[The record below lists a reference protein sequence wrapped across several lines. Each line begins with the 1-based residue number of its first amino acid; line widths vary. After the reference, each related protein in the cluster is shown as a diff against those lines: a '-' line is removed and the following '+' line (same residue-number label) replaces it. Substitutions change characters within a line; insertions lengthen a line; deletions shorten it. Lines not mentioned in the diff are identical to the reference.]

1 MANRTGIELLPY
13 ACRIV
18 TIRTKQQKSG
28 VVAFHEGPYPGADPA
43 SLAAELRQAV
53 KGSGRKAAVAVWGL
67 RSTHQAMRLPPAEPR
82 DLEAVARREARAAA
96 TGAAAG
102 PLADAVVLGELDGLG
117 QRDVGYAAVGSDEL
131 RARLQPL
138 ADAGIE
144 IASAVTPAMAHASLV
159 NQRASLPPGTV
170 AAVLSVNAHA
180 TALTVVRGRVVL
192 FARELPWGD
201 EDAAAGHEDAK
212 PAAAAVAERLASEVR
227 RSVIYV
233 KQRLQVDVSRVF
245 VCGDVPDPRALTAP
259 LMRDLGI
266 DVETLDV
273 ADELGLSDLPEPSDR
288 FRSRLAAWQ
297 TALALAADDTAP
309 AVGLRSAAA
318 DSSARSARAFRRA
331 FAAAVAALLLVAAG
345 WGLLTYLQRGADTEA
360 RRLRRAAAVL
370 EPEMQRHDE
379 AHRQAALAAAR
390 SAALD
395 AFASQGPRLAQVL
408 AAFSQ
413 AAPGDLALTS
423 LTADPRPGAWF
434 VTAEGQVEGPDAAA
448 AQATFNAFL
457 KALNDSPLLGRPAE
471 PPSLR
476 VRTADAPEEP
486 TPAAAPS
493 EPLPEPAEGA
503 AREVD
508 VRRSAPSGPA
518 YIEVARDGR
527 LYRIPLRRQPG
538 NLELERRN
546 EEIRERQR
554 QAVAAREASA
564 ASALRA
570 AAATGD
576 SPARHPASAID
587 FTLRYEVAK

>member
-1 MANRTGIELLPY
+1 M
-13 ACRIV
+13 
-18 TIRTKQQKSG
+18 
-28 VVAFHEGPYPGADPA
+28 AFHEVPYPGADPA
-43 SLAAELRQAV
+43 DLAAELRNAV

-67 RSTHQAMRLPPAEPR
+67 RSSHQAMRLPPAEPR
-82 DLEAVARREARAAA
+82 DLEAVARREARAAVTP
-96 TGAAAG
+96 TGTAAG
-102 PLADAVVLGELDGLG
+102 PLADAVVLGELDELG
-117 QRDVGYAAVGSDEL
+117 QREVGYAAVGSDEL

-138 ADAGIE
+138 VDAGFE
-144 IASAVTPAMAHASLV
+144 VASAVTPAMAHASLV
-159 NQRASLPPGTV
+159 GQRASLPPGTV
-170 AAVLSVNAHA
+170 AAVLSVNARA
-180 TALTVVRGRVVL
+180 TALTVLRGRVVL

-201 EDAAAGHEDAK
+201 EDAAAVHDDAK
-212 PAAAAVAERLASEVR
+212 PSVAAVAERLASELR
-227 RSVIYV
+227 RSFIYV

-259 LMRDLGI
+259 LMRDVGI
-266 DVETLDV
+266 DVEILDV
-273 ADELGLSDLPEPSDR
+273 DDDLDLSGLPEPSDR

-297 TALALAADDTAP
+297 TALALATAAAAP
-309 AVGLRSAAA
+309 AIRLQSAAA
-318 DSSARSARAFRRA
+318 ESSARSARAFRRA
-331 FAAAVAALLLVAAG
+331 FAAAVAALLLVAVG

-360 RRLRRAAAVL
+360 RRLRRTAGVL
-370 EPEMQRHDE
+370 EPEMQRYDE

-390 SAALD
+390 SAAVE

-413 AAPGDLALTS
+413 SAPGDIALTS
-423 LTADPRPGAWF
+423 LTADPRPGAWL

-476 VRTADAPEEP
+476 VRTADAPEETTP
-486 TPAAAPS
+486 TAAPP
-493 EPLPEPAEGA
+493 EPLPDPAESA
-503 AREVD
+503 AREIE

-564 ASALRA
+564 ASALRT

-576 SPARHPASAID
+576 APARHPASAID

>member
-1 MANRTGIELLPY
+1 
-13 ACRIV
+13 
-18 TIRTKQQKSG
+18 
-28 VVAFHEGPYPGADPA
+28 
-43 SLAAELRQAV
+43 
-53 KGSGRKAAVAVWGL
+53 
-67 RSTHQAMRLPPAEPR
+67 
-82 DLEAVARREARAAA
+82 
-96 TGAAAG
+96 
-102 PLADAVVLGELDGLG
+102 
-117 QRDVGYAAVGSDEL
+117 
-131 RARLQPL
+131 
-138 ADAGIE
+138 
-144 IASAVTPAMAHASLV
+144 MAHASLV

-233 KQRLQVDVSRVF
+233 KQRLQVDVSRIF

-259 LMRDLGI
+259 LMRDLGV

-273 ADELGLSDLPEPSDR
+273 ADELDLSDLPEPSDR

-309 AVGLRSAAA
+309 AIRLQSAAA
-318 DSSARSARAFRRA
+318 ESSARSARSFRRA
-331 FAAAVAALLLVAAG
+331 FAAAAAALLLVAAG
-345 WGLLTYLQRGADTEA
+345 WGLLTYLQRGADAEA
-360 RRLRRAAAVL
+360 RRLRRTAGVL
-370 EPEMQRHDE
+370 EPEMQRQDE
-379 AHRQAALAAAR
+379 ARRQAALTAAR
-390 SAALD
+390 AAALD
-395 AFASQGPRLAQVL
+395 AFTSQGPRLAQVL
-408 AAFSQ
+408 AAFSH
-413 AAPGDLALTS
+413 AASGDIALTS
-423 LTADPRPGAWF
+423 LTADPRPGAWV

-457 KALNDSPLLGRPAE
+457 KALNDSPLLGRPAG

-476 VRTADAPEEP
+476 VRTADATEEP
-486 TPAAAPS
+486 PAATPS
-493 EPLPEPAEGA
+493 GPLPEPAESA
-503 AREVD
+503 AREID

-570 AAATGD
+570 AATTGD
-576 SPARHPASAID
+576 PLARHPASAID